1 MAAMERLLGYCAKRP
16 NATQVI
22 RPSPMLLKIF
32 SDASYLNRPKS
43 GSTIGGLHTLSDHDP
58 ANLNASVH
66 AESSRIPVVVASA
79 GEAELASAFG
89 NAKIGH
95 DERTILRNLGYPQP
109 PTPIFCDNEC
119 TIGLA
124 HDVVRKKQSKSMDL
138 RWDWLRDRVAQNM
151 FILPYIRSLLNP
163 ADFFTKALPVYRH
176 NELAPLYV
184 SYPPSPS
191 SR

>member
-1 MAAMERLLGYCAKRP
+1 
-16 NATQVI
+16 
-22 RPSPMLLKIF
+22 
-32 SDASYLNRPKS
+32 
-43 GSTIGGLHTLSDHDP
+43 
-58 ANLNASVH
+58 
-66 AESSRIPVVVASA
+66 VASA

-138 RWDWLRDRVAQNM
+138 RWDRLRNHVAQKM
-151 FILPYIRSLLNP
+151 FILPYICSFLNP

-176 NELAPLYV
+176 NELPPSMFPTPRAPLPDN
-184 SYPPSPS
+184 YPPTYIYTIL
-191 SR
+191 